1 MRYKAMALLCW
12 VMLSAL
18 LAGTAAAA
26 TVATAQSESLDTSIR
41 RHMADAGIMGIGAAI
56 IVDGKRVWSKGYGWA
71 DKAQQRAFT
80 PDTVMNIGSISKTVT
95 GMAMMRA
102 VQDGK
107 LSLDVDINA
116 YLPFEIRN
124 PFHPNAVIT
133 LRQLATHTASLTDR
147 WTVYQDTYYYN
158 GDEPEVLADF
168 LRSYFAPEGAH
179 YATENFLNYLPG
191 THREYSNI
199 GAALAGYIVERA
211 VGESLNSYTRRHFF
225 EPLQM
230 QNSSWL
236 LSEIGANRHAT
247 LYIAQNGLTTP
258 IPLYR
263 STTYPDGGLR
273 TSVSDLSKLFITL
286 LNGGSYNGTR
296 ILDQALVTEMLRFQ
310 YTEANKPANVDL
322 REDNAGL
329 FWSTKFNVTRIGHG
343 GSDPGLKTEMLA
355 SLDKDVGLVLFSN
368 TSLSGEAM
376 RHYVA
381 IFRELWQY
389 AESLKANRD
398 SKAP

>member
-1 MRYKAMALLCW
+1 MRCRTMTLLCGIMAS
-12 VMLSAL
+12 VL
-18 LAGTAAAA
+18 LAGTTATAA
-26 TVATAQSESLDTSIR
+26 TTQSDSLETSIR
-41 RHMADAGIMGIGAAI
+41 QHMAEAGIMGIGAAI
-56 IVDGKRVWSKGYGWA
+56 IVDNRLAWSKGYGWA
-71 DKAQQRAFT
+71 DKARQRPFT

-107 LSLDVDINA
+107 LSLDADINA
-116 YLPFEIRN
+116 YLPFKIRN
-124 PFHPNAVIT
+124 QFYPNASIT

-147 WTVYQDTYYYN
+147 WAVYQNTYYYN
-158 GDEPEVLADF
+158 GDEPEALADF
-168 LRSYFAPEGAH
+168 LRGYFTPGGAH
-179 YATENFLNYLPG
+179 YAIENFLNHMPG

-211 VGESLNSYTRRHFF
+211 VGEPLNSYTRRHFF
-225 EPLQM
+225 EPLLM
-230 QNSSWL
+230 QNSSWS
-236 LSEIGANRHAT
+236 LSEIGENRHAT
-247 LYIAQNGLTTP
+247 LYIAQNELTTP

-273 TSVSDLSKLFITL
+273 TSVSDLSKLFIAL

-296 ILDQALVTEMLRFQ
+296 ILDEAMVAEMLRFQ
-310 YTEANKPANVDL
+310 YTDGNKPANVDL
-322 REDNAGL
+322 KEDNAGL

-343 GSDPGLKTEMLA
+343 GTDPGLKTEMLA

-376 RHYVA
+376 RHYIA

-398 SKAP
+398 SSAP